1 MANIGLVAVDSHH
14 YPNLPLGKIAA
25 YHKSIGD
32 TVEWANPMFG
42 NYDKVFMSKIFT
54 FTPDCM
60 DIYGCP
66 VERGG
71 SGYDL
76 HKDLPSEIDRLQP
89 DYSLFPFVDDK
100 TAYGFLTRGC
110 PNKCSFCVVL
120 RKEGGI
126 RPYMDIDE
134 ITQGGRRPKVH
145 LMDNNSLACDY
156 GIEQLVKIIDKG
168 YRVDYN
174 QAIDSRLIT
183 PEVAELLAQAH
194 WLEPIKFGCDSPK
207 QIETSERAMSLIDG
221 CCEKI
226 GRKPRNYLLFTIIM
240 GDINECYERISHFRQ
255 YPRVRVHAQPMREF
269 NNPRQTI
276 PQWQKDMA
284 RWADR
289 KELYRTCDFKE
300 FQPRKNFFCR
310 EYFVD

>member
-42 NYDKVFMSKIFT
+42 NYDKVYMSKIFT
-54 FTPDCM
+54 FTSDCM
-60 DIYGCP
+60 DVYDCP

-76 HKDLPSEIDRLQP
+76 HKELPDNIDRLQP

-110 PNKCSFCVVL
+110 PNKCPWCVVPS
-120 RKEGGI
+120 KEGTI
-126 RPYMDIDE
+126 RPYMDVEE
-134 ITQGGRRPKVH
+134 IMVDGRTD
-145 LMDNNSLACDY
+145 LIAMDNNVLACDY
-156 GIEQLVKIIDKG
+156 GIEQIEKIIRLN
-168 YRVDYN
+168 YRVDFN
-174 QAIDSRLIT
+174 QAMSARLVT
-183 PEVAELLAQAH
+183 DEVAKVLAH
-194 WLEPIKFGCDSPK
+194 VRWLGGMIRFAADTSR
-207 QIETSERAMSLIDG
+207 QIAEVENAMALIDKYREAFG
-221 CCEKI
+221 K
-226 GRKPRNYLLFTIIM
+226 KPASYLVYTIID
-240 GDINECYERISHFRQ
+240 GDVQSCYERLSWFKK
-255 YPRVRVHAQPMREF
+255 YKRVRIQGQPFRDF
-269 NNPRQTI
+269 NNPRQII

-300 FQPRKNFFCR
+300 FQARKNFFCR
-310 EYFVD
+310 EYFAD